1 MMYWAALAASA
12 ELLLSGATTAADSS
26 YLLPKD
32 DGSMAAAEVEAVR
45 KAGLRFHFHRGCM
58 PTIEGDLA
66 DQLRPIMGAR
76 LAHLLD
82 DEATMFRQMA
92 DVVERYHDPS
102 PHSMLRVALGPTA
115 ITYGRPD
122 IMAQIAGLAR
132 EAGCGLHT
140 HFHSAPSDWA
150 GAGQRPV
157 DMLGAVGWLRPG
169 TWFAH
174 ATQLDNEDV
183 AVLAGSGVGIAHCPR
198 TIMRVGH
205 GIAPIGLFR
214 RSGVNWSI
222 ATDGAASNDAGSMVG
237 DVRTALLLHRIGRR
251 ERVDAPEAWMT
262 PYDALK
268 VAARGGAAVL
278 GRPEIGRI
286 ALGAAA
292 DLTAFS
298 LRTLSAAGAVADP
311 VGAVLLSGSQA
322 ADFTMVAGRIRV
334 RDGRLVDLDEEEI
347 IDGLNRAART
357 MMERASV
364 NTGFRFDRPSSRL
377 PLEDIEAFG
386 RKKRGAGG
394 SPA

>member
-1 MMYWAALAASA
+1 
-12 ELLLSGATTAADSS
+12 
-26 YLLPKD
+26 
-32 DGSMAAAEVEAVR
+32 
-45 KAGLRFHFHRGCM
+45 
-58 PTIEGDLA
+58 
-66 DQLRPIMGAR
+66 
-76 LAHLLD
+76 
-82 DEATMFRQMA
+82 MF
-92 DVVERYHDPS
+92 
-102 PHSMLRVALGPTA
+102 
-115 ITYGRPD
+115 
-122 IMAQIAGLAR
+122 
-132 EAGCGLHT
+132 
-140 HFHSAPSDWA
+140 
-150 GAGQRPV
+150 
-157 DMLGAVGWLRPG
+157 GAVGWLRPG

-174 ATQLDNEDV
+174 ATQLDDEDV

-251 ERVDAPEAWMT
+251 ERVDAPETWMT
-262 PYDALK
+262 PHDALK

-298 LRTLSAAGAVADP
+298 LRTLPAAGAVADP

-364 NTGFRFDRPSSRL
+364 NAGFRFDRPSSRM

-386 RKKRGAGG
+386 RKRRGAGG